1 MAMVR
6 WNVVTGGVALA
17 ALLVGCTGKR
27 AARPGPGRTPGEWR
41 VEKLSL
47 IENLDLPECVA
58 PDPARGV
65 VYISNMV
72 TATLAY
78 WTDDGNGFIS
88 LAATDGQMKK
98 LRWLESTSKA
108 PINDPKGMCI
118 LKGRLYFND
127 NARLMRVPLDGS
139 APAEEIP
146 IPGAEK
152 LNDLATDG
160 AAVWVSD
167 TGAGKVFRLEE
178 SGSHREVPS
187 PAGVNG
193 LACHKGR
200 LFAVSWTLHE
210 AYELDPAGVKAPV
223 PFGVASHFE
232 CLDTI
237 EVLEDGTFL
246 VSDLKGNKVCTIAP
260 DRKTVRTLIEL
271 EAPADV
277 GLDRGRGLLYV
288 PQVSK
293 NCVAVFRLSRR

>member
-1 MAMVR
+1 MSR
-6 WNVVTGGVALA
+6 RKVVTGSVALA
-17 ALLVGCTGKR
+17 ALLVGCTSRR
-27 AARPGPGRTPGEWR
+27 AAPPGPGRTPGEWR
-41 VEKLSL
+41 VEELAL

-98 LRWLESTSKA
+98 LRWLESTSSA

-127 NARLMRVPLDGS
+127 NTRLMRVPLDGS
-139 APAEEIP
+139 ALAEQIP
-146 IPGAEK
+146 IPGAQK
-152 LNDLATDG
+152 LNDLVTDG
-160 AAVWVSD
+160 EAVWVSD
-167 TGAGKVFRLEE
+167 TGAGKVFRVEE
-178 SGSHREVPS
+178 SGSRREVPA

-193 LACHKGR
+193 LACHKGL

-210 AYELDPAGVKAPV
+210 VYELDPAGVKPPK
-223 PFGVASHFE
+223 PFGLASHFAN
-232 CLDTI
+232 LDGI
-237 EVLEDGTFL
+237 EVLDDGTFL
-246 VSDLKGNKVCTIAP
+246 VSDFKGNKVCTIAP
-260 DRKTVRTLIEL
+260 DRKTVRTLVEL
-271 EAPADV
+271 ETPADV
-277 GLDRGRGLLYV
+277 GLDRGRGILYV

-293 NCVAVFRLSRR
+293 NRVTVFRLSRR